1 MSVLVKY
8 VGICIDSTFFC
19 IGRSLENYIKMP
31 LWSIKRPDYLQ
42 CTISVFFAGY
52 SLNCGYESRA
62 MFKKIRDS
70 LKEDSFIDK
79 HKRIYEIIQKY
90 FLDEYTFSKCYFV
103 YSRERGNSKDEIN
116 QRHND
121 I

>member
-1 MSVLVKY
+1 MKIILRCICGQQNVLI
-8 VGICIDSTFFC
+8 ICNVL
-19 IGRSLENYIKMP
+19 LE
-31 LWSIKRPDYLQ
+31 D
-42 CTISVFFAGY
+42 FFAGY
-52 SLNCGYESRA
+52 SLNCGYECRA
-62 MFKKIRDS
+62 MFKEIRDS

-103 YSRERGNSKDEIN
+103 YSRKRGNSKDEVN